1 MLFGG
6 DTTAPTRRLKGL
18 GWLLG
23 VAVAVTLLALAERAS
38 AQTPPSAID
47 QYVEDPPDAGGT
59 TSAGRPTSSTK
70 LPPRVSSE
78 VESQAGSDAPLLSSV
93 ATSSQYGAP
102 QRRLANGGSDRGRS
116 VRGEDLAA
124 ADPQAD
130 VSAGEALSA
139 AAGAVQGGESLRI
152 VALLAGMLVITLVAL
167 VTAALRVRRRAS

>member
-6 DTTAPTRRLKGL
+6 DTTAPTRRLRGL

-23 VAVAVTLLALAERAS
+23 VAVAVTLLAVAERAS
-38 AQTPPSAID
+38 AQAPPSAID

-59 TSAGRPTSSTK
+59 TSAGGPPSSTK
-70 LPPRVSSE
+70 LPTGVSSE
-78 VESQAGSDAPLLSSV
+78 IEGQAGGDAPLLTAV

-102 QRRLANGGSDRGRS
+102 QRRLTKGGSDGGRS

-124 ADPQAD
+124 ADAQTD
-130 VSAGEALSA
+130 VSAGEALEA
-139 AAGAVQGGESLRI
+139 AAGAVQGGDSLRI

-167 VTAALRVRRRAS
+167 VTAALRVRRRAP